1 MRTFS
6 MAICANDPPAGT
18 LFVLCHV
25 RESLSPDFLRKH
37 VFDAAERHDLVVE
50 QLTMRSTDYAD
61 VLRSGRDVLDVITQ
75 SALLRTGLQAYL
87 WNARVM
93 TDRRVREGT
102 VLVTAS
108 GIDRI
113 VEKVFCIGHRSM
125 DCLDESCVVSEV
137 MET

>member
-61 VLRSGRDVLDVITQ
+61 VLRSGRDALDIINQ
-75 SALLRTGLQAYL
+75 QALLQTGLRAHL

-93 TDRRVREGT
+93 TDHRVREGT
-102 VLVTAS
+102 ILVKAS
-108 GIDRI
+108 GAERT
-113 VEKVFCIGHRSM
+113 FCIEHRAM
-125 DCLDESCVVSEV
+125 ECADDLCVVSDV